1 MGGGKPCAPAAA
13 PDMAKVRE
21 ALKLRLPKTPID
33 AINCKGLGGLC
44 EVVSKSTLFYVDR
57 VREISGDRPGLR
69 HGSPSGSDGCAAAR
83 PQSRPAR
90 RGGRSAAQQ
99 SRDARRRSPNPSSFS
114 EHPRPCVARQ
124 PSRQRRDHLGACN
137 GPKVVVFSDFHCGYC
152 KKLEAELKAIGARVE
167 ERPISIFGAES
178 RRDAERVLCSP
189 RPELALHMAYSGL
202 ALANPKPCD
211 TSGLD
216 ANEAF
221 ARAHGFGGTPVIVR
235 PADGAVLEG
244 FRPAAV
250 LREFLRPLHPGPHPS
265 SQRIVPCGFR
275 HVSLPAPAWPA
286 CQWLRHVRHQCRGR
300 FHLPRAEGRLRTG
313 PRHRC
318 QGDEH
323 SVSGHDASC
332 GQPPVGRGGCRHHP
346 HGGADPAGRLPR
358 PCR

>member
-1 MGGGKPCAPAAA
+1 MIENTLLQQDNRRRRWLRTSAGLAAIIAMSAATGWGVASLAAPAAA
-13 PDMAKVRE
+13 PDTAKVRE

-44 EVVSKSTLFYVDR
+44 EVASKSTLFYVDR
-57 VREISGDRPGLR
+57 AAKYLVIGRVYDMEARQDLTAARLLALNPDLLAAGAARRSNPETQAE
-69 HGSPSGSDGCAAAR
+69 GSPSAAAASAR
-83 PQSRPAR
+83 NTPPRHVPLGNLPAK
-90 RGGRSAAQQ
+90 
-99 SRDARRRSPNPSSFS
+99 
-114 EHPRPCVARQ
+114 
-124 PSRQRRDHLGACN
+124 GAITWGPAN
-137 GPKVVVFSDFHCGYC
+137 GPRVVVFSDFHCGYC

-250 LREFLRPLHPGPHPS
+250 LRDFLRAGPNRAPT
-265 SQRIVPCGFR
+265 
-275 HVSLPAPAWPA
+275 PAPK
-286 CQWLRHVRHQCRGR
+286 G
-300 FHLPRAEGRLRTG
+300 
-313 PRHRC
+313 
-318 QGDEH
+318 
-323 SVSGHDASC
+323 
-332 GQPPVGRGGCRHHP
+332 
-346 HGGADPAGRLPR
+346 
-358 PCR
+358 